1 MKKIKYALFMIIALS
16 LMGCN
21 NENTSTSLKPSTS
34 DSTSEST
41 STSTTKLTLIGI
53 SIDNYPL
60 KTEYEVNEE
69 LEIKGMTIKLN
80 YSNQTNEIIDVTMS
94 MATKPD
100 MTTTGEKV
108 VTITYLGFIDS
119 YKIIVK
125 DSNVKKEKPTINF
138 LVDEKPFENGTQFE
152 VGSVKDIVV
161 SIPELSSSEYE
172 IFYTKDEGK
181 TNLGSSA
188 PTEIGKYAI
197 NVKTFA
203 TNRYE
208 ASEAF
213 RWYEIVAVDN
223 RLTPTFS
230 FSIESGVTF
239 EEGKVPEIKASA
251 NEEDAQVEIYY
262 TKDEG
267 KTNLGKEA
275 PKTPGTYAINIK
287 SIADEKY
294 KETSDFRW
302 YIIKPS
308 NIVAIQ
314 VTFSDETEFTYD
326 GNPHTPTVVS
336 ITNNVA
342 YKVHYEKGEKFY
354 SDDAPTEKGSYSMVI
369 SLVNESDGSLVRPWW
384 CPFSII

>member
-1 MKKIKYALFMIIALS
+1 MKKIKYALFMIMALS

-21 NENTSTSLKPSTS
+21 NDNSSASLKPSTS
-34 DSTSEST
+34 DTISESN
-41 STSTTKLTLIGI
+41 SSSATKPTLIGI
-53 SIDNYPL
+53 SIEDYPL

-69 LEIKGMTIKLN
+69 LDIAGMTIKLN
-80 YSNQTNEIIDVTMS
+80 YSNQTNEVIDVIMS
-94 MATKPD
+94 MITKPD
-100 MTTTGEKV
+100 MTTTGEKT
-108 VTITYLGFIDS
+108 VTITYLGFTAS
-119 YKIIVK
+119 YKITIK
-125 DSNVKKEKPTINF
+125 NASVKKEKPTINF

-152 VGSVKDIVV
+152 IGSVKDIVV
-161 SIPELSSSEYE
+161 NIPELTSGEYE

-181 TNLGSSA
+181 TNLGSIA

-197 NVKTFA
+197 NVKTFE
-203 TNRYE
+203 TSKYE

-213 RWYEIVAVDN
+213 RWYEIIAIDN

-239 EEGKVPEIKASA
+239 EEGKVPEITATA
-251 NEEDAQVEIYY
+251 NEEDVQVEIYY

-267 KTNLGKEA
+267 ETNLGKDA

-294 KETSDFRW
+294 KEKLDFRW

-308 NIVAIQ
+308 NIVDIQ

-326 GNPHTPTVVS
+326 GNPHTPRVIS
-336 ITNNVA
+336 ITNNVD
-342 YKVHYEKGEKFY
+342 YKIHYEQNEQFY
-354 SDDAPTEKGSYSMVI
+354 SEDAPTEKGSYSMVI
-369 SLVNESDGSLVRPWW
+369 SLVNENDGSLVRPWW
-384 CPFSII
+384 CPFTII